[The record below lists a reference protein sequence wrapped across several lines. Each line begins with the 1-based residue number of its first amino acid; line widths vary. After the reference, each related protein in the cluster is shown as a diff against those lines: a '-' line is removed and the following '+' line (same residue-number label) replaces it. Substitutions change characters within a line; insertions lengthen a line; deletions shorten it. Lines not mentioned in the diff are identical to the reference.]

1 MNTLASLMY
10 RLPHFIPYRQA
21 VARRSSCRSQ
31 AGVAMVEFAL
41 VLPLLLLLL
50 LAVVDFGRAFNYW
63 NDETHLANEGARW
76 AAVNANPGAPLSLVN
91 YIKQSADTK
100 ELKDGAQ
107 VCITYPGQAAGGTA
121 KVGDPVEV
129 QVQSDYSFLDFLHSR
144 VNALG
149 TTNLKV
155 TSVMRLEQVPT
166 NFPNSG
172 TTCSS

>member
-1 MNTLASLMY
+1 
-10 RLPHFIPYRQA
+10 
-21 VARRSSCRSQ
+21 
-31 AGVAMVEFAL
+31 MVEFAL

-76 AAVNANPGAPLSLVN
+76 AAVNANPGAPLSLAN

-107 VCITYPGQAAGGTA
+107 VCISFPGQAAGASA
-121 KVGDPVEV
+121 KVGDPVQI
-129 QVQSDYSFLDFLHSR
+129 QVHTTYSFLSFLQSQ
-144 VNALG
+144 VKALG
-149 TTNLKV
+149 TKSLDA

-166 NFPNSG
+166 NFPGSG